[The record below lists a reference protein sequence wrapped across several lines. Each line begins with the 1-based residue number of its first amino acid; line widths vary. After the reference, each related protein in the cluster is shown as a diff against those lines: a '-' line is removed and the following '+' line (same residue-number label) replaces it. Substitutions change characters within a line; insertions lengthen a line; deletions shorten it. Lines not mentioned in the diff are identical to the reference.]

1 MIVKIYFI
9 DPMLEYVIS
18 NMKKHPELIC
28 VIEQL
33 DNMGIEDEVNDY
45 LENWK

>member
-9 DPMLEYVIS
+9 DPMLDYVIC
-18 NMKKHPELIC
+18 NMKIHPELIG

-45 LENWK
+45 LESWK